1 MRVSRVVRVAGW
13 VLLACLAAAQN
24 VPDAPSAT
32 RPPQTPAGDVFSGTA
47 PAPPPEQEPAAGP
60 AEQPSAAASTQP
72 ASAPA
77 ARPSRSGNLRPG
89 DAVPESE
96 HLGDRPDIVVDVNQ
110 VIVPVTVKD
119 PSGRLVDGLLRRDF
133 RILENG
139 EEQKIGFFSSD
150 PFPLS
155 AAVVLDLGMS
165 DLTMRKVNKTY
176 SSLAGAFSQFDEIA
190 LYTYGNSVERRLS
203 WSGLNERFT
212 AEMKR
217 QEYKGRAGGVAVL
230 SGPLASGPSVNG
242 RPFDPGTPTVRSARR
257 ESKVLNDAILAAA
270 LDLANRA
277 RARRKIIFVI
287 GDGKEEGSSASYSE
301 VLKVLLSNE
310 ITVYA
315 VGVDSAATPVFGQ
328 LSTISIPGFGKSNIL
343 PKYAGATGG
352 DVFAEFSRE
361 AIEAAYSRITLTA
374 RNQYTLGYTTR
385 ATAASDYR
393 EIEVLVRR
401 GNVKVHARDGYYP
414 LPPGHPST
422 TASPE

>member
-1 MRVSRVVRVAGW
+1 MVMRAVQVVGCM
-13 VLLACLAAAQN
+13 LLACLLATAQQS

-32 RPPQTPAGDVFSGTA
+32 RPPQTSGDVFSGTA
-47 PAPPPEQEPAAGP
+47 PAPPPEKEPSAQPPAPAAQPPPAPAAGSRP
-60 AEQPSAAASTQP
+60 AGTTTAAAP
-72 ASAPA
+72 ASTASA
-77 ARPSRSGNLRPG
+77 GENNTREDMFKL
-89 DAVPESE
+89 
-96 HLGDRPDIVVDVNQ
+96 VVTVNQ
-110 VIVPVTVKD
+110 VVVPVTVKD

-133 RILENG
+133 RVTENG
-139 EEQKIGFFSSD
+139 EEQPISFFTSD

-190 LYTYGNSVERRLS
+190 LYTYGNSVERRLD
-203 WSGLNERFT
+203 WSAVNERFT
-212 AEMKR
+212 AELKR
-217 QEYKGRAGGVAVL
+217 QDYKGRAGGVPVL
-230 SGPLASGPSVNG
+230 SGPLASGPTVNG
-242 RPFDPGTPTVRSARR
+242 RPFDPGTPTVRTMRR

-270 LDLANRA
+270 LDLSNRA

-315 VGVDSAATPVFGQ
+315 VGVDAAATPVYGQ

-343 PKYAGATGG
+343 PKYASATGG
-352 DVFAEFSRE
+352 DVFPEFSRE

-374 RNQYTLGYTTR
+374 RNQYTLGYTTK

-401 GNVKVHARDGYYP
+401 ANVRVFARDGYYP

>member
-1 MRVSRVVRVAGW
+1 MKAGRVLRVAGW
-13 VLLACLAAAQN
+13 MLLASLAAGAQG

-32 RPPQTPAGDVFSGTA
+32 RPPQTPADDVFSGTA
-47 PAPPPEQEPAAGP
+47 PAPPPEEEPATEPRASTAP
-60 AEQPSAAASTQP
+60 APATPPAPSAAPNRSPNPP
-72 ASAPA
+72 A
-77 ARPSRSGNLRPG
+77 G

-139 EEQKIGFFSSD
+139 EEQRIGFFSSD

-212 AEMKR
+212 AELKR
-217 QEYKGRAGGVAVL
+217 QEYKGRAGGVPVL

-242 RPFDPGTPTVRSARR
+242 RPFDPGTPTVRTARR

-277 RARRKIIFVI
+277 RSRRKIIFVI
-287 GDGKEEGSSASYSE
+287 GDGKEEGSSAGYSE

-315 VGVDSAATPVFGQ
+315 VGVDTAATPGFGQ
-328 LSTISIPGFGKSNIL
+328 LSTVSIPGFGKGNIL

-361 AIEAAYSRITLTA
+361 AIEAAYARITLTA

-401 GNVKVHARDGYYP
+401 GNVKVRARDGYYP

-422 TASPE
+422 TAPPE

>member
-1 MRVSRVVRVAGW
+1 MVGRVLSVAGGM
-13 VLLACLAAAQN
+13 LLACLVMAAQQT
-24 VPDAPSAT
+24 VPDAPSAA
-32 RPPQTPAGDVFSGTA
+32 RPPQTTAGEVFSGTA
-47 PAPPPEQEPAAGP
+47 PAPPPEKEPE
-60 AEQPSAAASTQP
+60 AEP

-77 ARPSRSGNLRPG
+77 SQPSPPPAAPPNRASATPTPPSTAESNAREDMFKL
-89 DAVPESE
+89 
-96 HLGDRPDIVVDVNQ
+96 VVTVNQ

-119 PSGRLVDGLLRRDF
+119 QSGRLVDGLLRRDF
-133 RILENG
+133 RVLENG
-139 EEQKIGFFSSD
+139 EEQAIGFFTSD

-190 LYTYGNSVERRLS
+190 LYTYGNSVERRLN

-212 AEMKR
+212 AELKR
-217 QEYKGRAGGVAVL
+217 QDYKGRAGGVPVL

-242 RPFDPGTPTVRSARR
+242 RPFDPGTPTVRTARR

-277 RARRKIIFVI
+277 RSRRKIIFVI

-315 VGVDSAATPVFGQ
+315 IGVDSAATPVFGQ
-328 LSTISIPGFGKSNIL
+328 LSTVSIPGFGKGNIL

-352 DVFAEFSRE
+352 DVFSEFSRE
-361 AIEAAYSRITLTA
+361 AFEAAYSRITLTA

-401 GNVKVHARDGYYP
+401 GNVRVFARDGYYP

-422 TASPE
+422 TAQPE

>member
-1 MRVSRVVRVAGW
+1 MSRILRVMGCM
-13 VLLACLAAAQN
+13 LLACLVAAAQQT
-24 VPDAPSAT
+24 VPDAPSAS
-32 RPPQTPAGDVFSGTA
+32 RPPQTTAGEVFSGTA
-47 PAPPPEQEPAAGP
+47 PAPPAEKPPETEPG
-60 AEQPSAAASTQP
+60 
-72 ASAPA
+72 SAPA
-77 ARPSRSGNLRPG
+77 DQPPAPPAQVTPSSPPAAPPSTTESNAREDMFKL
-89 DAVPESE
+89 
-96 HLGDRPDIVVDVNQ
+96 VVTVNQ

-119 PSGRLVDGLLRRDF
+119 QSGRLVDGLLRRDF
-133 RILENG
+133 RVLENG
-139 EEQKIGFFSSD
+139 EEQPITFFTSD

-176 SSLAGAFSQFDEIA
+176 SSLAGAFSQFDEIS
-190 LYTYGNSVERRLS
+190 LYTYGNSVERRLD
-203 WSGLNERFT
+203 WSGITERFT
-212 AEMKR
+212 AELKR
-217 QEYKGRAGGVAVL
+217 QDYKGRAGGVPVL

-242 RPFDPGTPTVRSARR
+242 RPFDPGTPTVRTARR

-270 LDLANRA
+270 LDLSNRA
-277 RARRKIIFVI
+277 RSRRKIIFVI

-315 VGVDSAATPVFGQ
+315 IGVDSAATPVFEQ
-328 LSTISIPGFGKSNIL
+328 LSTVSIPGFGKGNIL
-343 PKYAGATGG
+343 PKYTRATGG
-352 DVFAEFSRE
+352 DVISEFSRE

-401 GNVKVHARDGYYP
+401 GNVRVFARDGYYP

-422 TASPE
+422 TAQPE

>member
-1 MRVSRVVRVAGW
+1 MLSRVQGVVGCM
-13 VLLACLAAAQN
+13 LLACLVAAAQQT

-32 RPPQTPAGDVFSGTA
+32 RPPQTTAGEVFSGTA
-47 PAPPPEQEPAAGP
+47 PAPPPAEEPAAEPSP
-60 AEQPSAAASTQP
+60 APVAQPSPPP
-72 ASAPA
+72 ATP
-77 ARPSRSGNLRPG
+77 PSRTSSTTTPPST
-89 DAVPESE
+89 AESNARE
-96 HLGDRPDIVVDVNQ
+96 DMFKLVVTVNQ
-110 VIVPVTVKD
+110 VIVPVTIKD
-119 PSGRLVDGLLRRDF
+119 HSGRLVDGLLRRDF
-133 RILENG
+133 RVLENG
-139 EEQKIGFFSSD
+139 EEQTISFFTSD

-155 AAVVLDLGMS
+155 AAVVVDLGMS

-190 LYTYGNSVERRLS
+190 LYTYGNSVERRLD
-203 WSGLNERFT
+203 WSGLNDRFT
-212 AEMKR
+212 AELKR
-217 QEYKGRAGGVAVL
+217 QDYKGRAGGVPVV

-242 RPFDPGTPTVRSARR
+242 RPFDPGTHSVRTARR

-277 RARRKIIFVI
+277 RSRRKIIFVI
-287 GDGKEEGSSASYSE
+287 GDGKEEGSSASYGE

-315 VGVDSAATPVFGQ
+315 IGVDSAATPVFGQ
-328 LSTISIPGFGKSNIL
+328 LSTVSIPGFGKGNIL

-352 DVFAEFSRE
+352 DTFAEFSRE

-401 GNVKVHARDGYYP
+401 GNVKVFARDGYYP

>member
-1 MRVSRVVRVAGW
+1 MVRVVGF
-13 VLLACLAAAQN
+13 VLLACLLAAAQQS

-32 RPPQTPAGDVFSGTA
+32 RPPQTTSGDVFSGTA
-47 PAPPPEQEPAAGP
+47 PAPP
-60 AEQPSAAASTQP
+60 AEQPATSEPAGQPSASQP
-72 ASAPA
+72 ATTPGKPPA
-77 ARPSRSGNLRPG
+77 APPSST
-89 DAVPESE
+89 AESNSRE
-96 HLGDRPDIVVDVNQ
+96 ELGTIVVNVTQ

-139 EEQKIGFFSSD
+139 EEQPISFFSSD

-190 LYTYGNSVERRLS
+190 LYTYGNSVERRLD

-217 QEYKGRAGGVAVL
+217 QDYKGRAGGVPVL
-230 SGPLASGPSVNG
+230 TGPLASGPSVNG
-242 RPFDPGTPTVRSARR
+242 RPFDPGTPTVRTARR

-270 LDLANRA
+270 LDLSNRA
-277 RARRKIIFVI
+277 RTRRKIIFVI
-287 GDGKEEGSSASYSE
+287 GDGKEEGSTASYSE

-315 VGVDSAATPVFGQ
+315 VGVDSAATPIYGQ
-328 LSTISIPGFGKSNIL
+328 LSTVSIPGFGKSNIL
-343 PKYAGATGG
+343 PKYASATGG
-352 DVFAEFSRE
+352 DVIPEFSRE

-374 RNQYTLGYTTR
+374 RNQYTLGYLTR
-385 ATAASDYR
+385 ATRASDYR

-401 GNVKVHARDGYYP
+401 ANVRVHARDGYYP
-414 LPPGHPST
+414 LPLGHPST
-422 TASPE
+422 TAQPE